1 MASTRLLPSPLHPAG
16 GRRPITDRNE
26 TEPDRACPW
35 CSAPATPDAT
45 HCPVCGGSLAQR
57 DSIEDLAIAGVTT
70 VDPVLKAYAADPLHI
85 PLAVPSGVGPVSGVP
100 GTMARMAALAAP
112 QGSSLHS
119 RTPEDPSTIGEPSDA
134 ALEAAERLDRE
145 DSSS

>member
-1 MASTRLLPSPLHPAG
+1 M
-16 GRRPITDRNE
+16 
-26 TEPDRACPW
+26 
-35 CSAPATPDAT
+35 
-45 HCPVCGGSLAQR
+45 AQR

-100 GTMARMAALAAP
+100 GTMARMADLAARY
-112 QGSSLHS
+112 GSTLGSE
-119 RTPEDPSTIGEPSDA
+119 TPEDPSTIGEPSDA